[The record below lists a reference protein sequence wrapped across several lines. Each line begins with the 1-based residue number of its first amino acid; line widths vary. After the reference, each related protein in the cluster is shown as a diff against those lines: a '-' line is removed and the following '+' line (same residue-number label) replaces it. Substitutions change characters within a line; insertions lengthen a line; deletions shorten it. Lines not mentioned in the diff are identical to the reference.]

1 LQVTKGLTSEE
12 VSYIVCAAL
21 RNLDIPLPHFT
32 SEECGDGLVRH
43 RADTQFTR
51 QYYSDVPRLALTPV
65 NAHFL
70 QEPSPL
76 LDPDATCRNDAAHHF

>member
-1 LQVTKGLTSEE
+1 MKSGGGSEG
-12 VSYIVCAAL
+12 
-21 RNLDIPLPHFT
+21 F
-32 SEECGDGLVRH
+32 GDGLVRQ
-43 RADTQFTR
+43 RADTPFTG

-76 LDPDATCRNDAAHHF
+76 ADPDATCRN